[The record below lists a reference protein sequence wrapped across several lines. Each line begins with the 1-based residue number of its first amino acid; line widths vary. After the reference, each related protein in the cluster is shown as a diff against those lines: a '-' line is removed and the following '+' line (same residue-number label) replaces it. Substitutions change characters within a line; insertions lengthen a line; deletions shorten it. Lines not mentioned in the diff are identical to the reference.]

1 METTLLRPKHRQ
13 ASPKVPDYLI
23 KEVLNGIPIYYKGY
37 LSILKNKK
45 TSDEIM
51 GASGLQIYII
61 SYFNRLL
68 YRHLDESL
76 YHIFSGEGGVHI
88 DKGNNVSGDVMIY
101 KKLSLLPNMIDTHY
115 LNIAPMID
123 IEIDVNIDNS
133 TYTDFEY
140 IYQKTKKMLDFG
152 TQKMIWILTKTK
164 QVIVAEPQKD
174 WLVIDWTKDIEI
186 LDGLTFNV
194 PAYLA
199 KEGVELK

>member
-13 ASPKVPDYLI
+13 ANPKVPDYLI

-45 TSDEIM
+45 TSNEIM
-51 GASGLQIYII
+51 GASGLQSLIITYIFKI
-61 SYFNRLL
+61 LVRNLDDGKYF
-68 YRHLDESL
+68 
-76 YHIFSGEGGVHI
+76 IFGNEGGVHI
-88 DKGNNVSGDVMIY
+88 DKGNNVSGDLMIY

-152 TQKMIWILTKTK
+152 TEKMIWILTKTK

-186 LDGLTFNV
+186 LDGLFFNV
-194 PAYLA
+194 PNYLA
-199 KEGVELK
+199 KEGVEIK

>member
-1 METTLLRPKHRQ
+1 METTIARPKQPHSHRN
-13 ASPKVPDYLI
+13 VPDYLV
-23 KEVLNGIPIYYKGY
+23 KEMLNGIPIYYKGY
-37 LSILKNKK
+37 QSVLKNKK
-45 TSDEIM
+45 TSEDIM
-51 GASGLQIYII
+51 GASGLQIFII
-61 SYFNRLL
+61 SYLNRLL
-68 YRHLDESL
+68 YRHLNEKL

-101 KKLSLLPNMIDTHY
+101 RKINLLSNMIDTHY
-115 LNIAPMID
+115 LNIAPLID

-152 TQKMIWILTKTK
+152 TMKMIWILTKTQ

-186 LDGLTFNV
+186 IDGLTFNV

-199 KEGVELK
+199 QEGVVIK